1 VLISPHVLSQPNA
14 KKHLLPVALT
24 REQVESSPKIDSEKP
39 VSSQQEIDILT
50 YSQCPLYW
58 TGRRTLVNPAT
69 ARGYPEA
76 LAVLKAA
83 EGHDEGDPHLRSTR
97 EVTGYHIQARDGE
110 IGHVEDFI
118 LSDETWDIQYVVV
131 DTRNWLPGKKVL
143 VAPKWVEAISWP
155 TSKVHVDLLRETVEN
170 SPESMVF

>member
-1 VLISPHVLSQPNA
+1 
-14 KKHLLPVALT
+14 LLPVALT
-24 REQVESSPKIDSEKP
+24 REQVESSPKIDTDKP
-39 VSSQQEIDILT
+39 VSSQQEVDILK
-50 YSQCPLYW
+50 YSQWPP
-58 TGRRTLVNPAT
+58 TGRAWGPLVSPAT

-97 EVTGYHIQARDGE
+97 VVTGYHIQAWDGE

-155 TSKVHVDLLRETVEN
+155 TSKVHVDLPQETVEN
-170 SPESMVF
+170 SPESMIF